1 MGKKGKKWSKGLPP
15 TRPKSP
21 PWSSDDSDKK
31 QSALSS
37 GFPSLSTSVAAKPAK
52 PAKPKSPGKHGSG
65 KRGKFVSLGQ
75 AGFTMKSAAGPTEYI
90 SKEGELNLEPWQ
102 IEMKREN
109 ERLLTCISAFES
121 IIREKVEAPCVS
133 QEERD
138 WREENKITEILAQ
151 CTCKNDDIPE
161 TIAFAFES
169 VIPQLCNSCQESW
182 KQIEKTKGP
191 CTCKEE
197 KLDTPYFICGNCHF
211 NQSLVDTFRRERSQ
225 VYGMSPKQRENM
237 CTIRRISSHMGTV
250 EKDPMKQLTY
260 MIGLLGN

>member
-1 MGKKGKKWSKGLPP
+1 MGKKGKKGKKWSKGLPP
-15 TRPKSP
+15 IQPKSP
-21 PWSSDDSDKK
+21 PWSSDDSDEK
-31 QSALSS
+31 QPALSS

-52 PAKPKSPGKHGSG
+52 PKSPGKHGSG
-65 KRGKFVSLGQ
+65 KKGKFVSLGQ
-75 AGFTMKSAAGPTEYI
+75 AGFTTKSAAGPTEYI
-90 SKEGELNLEPWQ
+90 SEDGGLHLKPWQ
-102 IEMKREN
+102 IEIKREN
-109 ERLLTCISAFES
+109 DRLLTCIEAFES
-121 IIREKVEAPCVS
+121 IMREKAEAPSVS
-133 QEERD
+133 QEESD
-138 WREENKITEILAQ
+138 WREENKRTEILAQ

-225 VYGMSPKQRENM
+225 VYGMSPEQREKM

-250 EKDPMKQLTY
+250 EQDPNKQFRY
-260 MIGLLGN
+260 MFDLLGN